1 MHNNADTEGN
11 CDACK
16 MESTSAKIAILEL
29 DLKDVPDR
37 YDPKQAAAVPSYAS
51 CPLFPE
57 DFQRIDV
64 HSVEVYS
71 TNFN

>member
-1 MHNNADTEGN
+1 MSHNLGCQNSHFGRNVPNWRCDTYAVPN
-11 CDACK
+11 C
-16 MESTSAKIAILEL
+16 
-29 DLKDVPDR
+29 
-37 YDPKQAAAVPSYAS
+37 YDPKQAAAVPYYAS

-64 HSVEVYS
+64 HGVEVYS